1 MGARLG
7 QLALVLVSVGAR
19 LIFLAYRI
27 LITALV
33 AAFVVVPLYA
43 LLSWLGCSA
52 CVEGAAR
59 PYWWWAHAALTLL
72 LVCLTYKRHPGKDNP
87 YRRYVG
93 VAGWL
98 NKMVDRFI
106 AWIGTLKYFT
116 SPLSLVEDPG
126 SYKIK
131 GDEIRTLIDTE
142 LQAGD
147 ILLRGYDGYLDGVM
161 IGLSGGGQ
169 GIGRHFSHAAL
180 YLGDLDDQA
189 DRQIVARR
197 LEVMDDGGHWVPASE
212 AAKEAV
218 RHDKGYYDPGRQ
230 RVVHSMGKGVF
241 VEDILTF
248 LRCDYLV
255 VLRLPD
261 NIKLDADDLQE
272 DRSLIKE
279 LAQDAE
285 AIRRKLLAGAAV
297 TKAEVLDAVRRSA
310 LGKIGS
316 CYDFQFND
324 GKKHNRFSCSEFVY
338 YCYKSIHCYLGLQ
351 LTRRAFMKIFFPR
364 TTITPADIYDA
375 AVRRGKLQVAWT
387 SRSLE
392 KK

>member
-1 MGARLG
+1 MSAILG
-7 QLALVLVSVGAR
+7 QLALALVSVVAR
-19 LIFLAYRI
+19 LVFLGYRI
-27 LITALV
+27 LITGLV
-33 AAFVVVPLYA
+33 AALVVVPLYCLA
-43 LLSWLGCSA
+43 SRFCPNLTNS
-52 CVEGAAR
+52 EPAR
-59 PYWWWAHAALTLL
+59 QYWWWGYGALTALFL
-72 LVCLTYKRHPGKDNP
+72 CLSYKRHPGKDNP

-93 VAGWL
+93 LSGWV
-98 NKMVDRFI
+98 NKLVDRFI

-126 SYKIK
+126 SYKIR
-131 GDEIRTLIDTE
+131 GDEIRTLIDKA
-142 LQAGD
+142 LRPGD

-161 IGLSGGGQ
+161 IGVSGGGQ
-169 GIGRHFSHAAL
+169 GIGKHFSHAAL
-180 YLGDLDDQA
+180 YLGDLNDHTDK
-189 DRQIVARR
+189 QIVARR
-197 LEVMDDGGHWVPASE
+197 LEVVNDQGDYVPASE
-212 AAKEAV
+212 AEKEAV
-218 RHDKGYYDPGRQ
+218 RNDKNYYDAGRQ
-230 RVVHSMGKGVF
+230 RVVHSMRKGVF

-261 NIKLDADDLQE
+261 NIQLEPEDLKE
-272 DRSLIKE
+272 DRSLIQD
-279 LAQDAE
+279 LPPDAE
-285 AIRRKLLAGAAV
+285 AIRTKLMNGEVVA
-297 TKAEVLDAVRRSA
+297 KADVVDAVHRSA

-351 LTRRAFMKIFFPR
+351 LTRRAFMGFLFPR

-375 AVRRGKLQVAWT
+375 AIRRGKLEVAWT
-387 SRSLE
+387 SNSL